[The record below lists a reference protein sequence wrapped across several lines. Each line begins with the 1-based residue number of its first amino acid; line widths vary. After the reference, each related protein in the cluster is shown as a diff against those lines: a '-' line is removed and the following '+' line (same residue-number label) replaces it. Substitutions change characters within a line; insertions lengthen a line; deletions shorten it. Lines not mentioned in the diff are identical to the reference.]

1 MKQLLN
7 KIQSWIESKLEKDK
21 LEHFFVSSI
30 LILPVSVIWHNW
42 IYTLICAVFI
52 ALLKESIDKW
62 VRRSEWSWIDFIWTV
77 LAGIIQT
84 LILL

>member
-1 MKQLLN
+1 MKQWIN
-7 KIQSWIESKLEKDK
+7 KIQSWVESKLEKDK
-21 LEHFFVSSI
+21 LEHFFVASI

-62 VRRSEWSWIDFIWTV
+62 VRRSEWNWSDLIWTIT
-77 LAGIIQT
+77 AGLIQT

>member
-7 KIQSWIESKLEKDK
+7 KIQSWIENKLEKDK
-21 LEHFFVSSI
+21 LEHFFVASV
-30 LILPVSVIWHNW
+30 LILPVSVIYHNW

-52 ALLKESIDKW
+52 AGLKESIDKW
-62 VRRSEWSWIDFIWTV
+62 VRRSKWNWIDFIWTI